1 MKKQAI
7 YILLLAAVAA
17 SSCVYS
23 FEPEIDKSAPR
34 KLVVEGDILIG
45 TVSTINLSYMSYLD
59 EEYSPLTFS
68 ASARVECED
77 GTVYKPFLEPS
88 VGSFQF
94 NLYTASPDKR
104 YRLYVEL
111 QDGRE
116 YTTPWM
122 DVHKAPVIDDI
133 THELDSVFNRV
144 MFNLSLH
151 SDDGEQYFRWYFDE
165 DWEYNSIWNAT
176 HYYVPPTEDIPTGY
190 MLEYGKYEGIY
201 HCWVHSSSTNLMFTT
216 TRDLDSDIVTER
228 NFYRVPA
235 DSKMMS
241 VMYAMNVTAESLSA
255 DSYNYR
261 KNVRTN
267 SDNLGDL
274 FAPIPSEMRGN
285 IRNVNDSTEL
295 VLGYVNVSQVTSKR
309 IFVDNNETG
318 YYNVRKY
325 IPEEDLP
332 IPLGPEEWSRYYY
345 NKKFL
350 PVSKGEGG
358 TYYWAPARCVDCR
371 MQGGTKNRPAFWP
384 NKDY

>member
-122 DVHKAPVIDDI
+122 DVHKA
-133 THELDSVFNRV
+133 R
-144 MFNLSLH
+144 
-151 SDDGEQYFRWYFDE
+151 
-165 DWEYNSIWNAT
+165 
-176 HYYVPPTEDIPTGY
+176 
-190 MLEYGKYEGIY
+190 
-201 HCWVHSSSTNLMFTT
+201 
-216 TRDLDSDIVTER
+216 
-228 NFYRVPA
+228 
-235 DSKMMS
+235 
-241 VMYAMNVTAESLSA
+241 
-255 DSYNYR
+255 
-261 KNVRTN
+261 
-267 SDNLGDL
+267 
-274 FAPIPSEMRGN
+274 
-285 IRNVNDSTEL
+285 
-295 VLGYVNVSQVTSKR
+295 
-309 IFVDNNETG
+309 
-318 YYNVRKY
+318 
-325 IPEEDLP
+325 
-332 IPLGPEEWSRYYY
+332 
-345 NKKFL
+345 
-350 PVSKGEGG
+350 
-358 TYYWAPARCVDCR
+358 
-371 MQGGTKNRPAFWP
+371 
-384 NKDY
+384 